1 MAKKQKEELLN
12 IENEEASKL
21 EKAEKS
27 AKKKDKKEPK
37 PKKKKPYGIYCTGD
51 IHGDLERFEEKKIKK
66 LKKNDILL
74 VCGDFGFI
82 WKGTKKEKRILKRL
96 GKKKY
101 HILFVE
107 GCHENYDLLYNYPLE
122 DYMGGKCRTIYG
134 NLRCLARGSI
144 FDFDGVR
151 IFTFGG
157 GQTYDEDWRRS
168 MGTVWKQEMP
178 EMEEIEEGIENL
190 KRNKN
195 EVDFIVT
202 HEPPSGIRD
211 FIGEGLSDI
220 LRRNQLSA
228 AFDEIA
234 ANTKFKCWFF
244 GKCHR
249 NKVVSPKYR
258 ALFGDVV
265 MLKSR
270 KSKKK

>member
-1 MAKKQKEELLN
+1 MAKKEKKAVEN
-12 IENEEASKL
+12 IAVTDIEDTDKDI
-21 EKAEKS
+21 KKV
-27 AKKKDKKEPK
+27 KKKE
-37 PKKKKPYGIYCTGD
+37 KKKKPYGIYCTGD
-51 IHGDLERFEEKKIKK
+51 IHGDLQRFEEKKIKK
-66 LKKNDILL
+66 LRKNDILL

-82 WKGTKKEKRILKRL
+82 WKGTRKEKRILKKL
-96 GKKKY
+96 GRKKY

-107 GCHENYDLLYNYPLE
+107 GCHENYDLLYQYPVE
-122 DYMGGKCRTIYG
+122 DFMGGRCRTISG
-134 NLRCLARGSI
+134 NLRCLTRGSI
-144 FDFDGVR
+144 FDFDGTK

-157 GQTYDEDWRRS
+157 GQTYDEDWRRG
-168 MGTVWKQEMP
+168 MGTVWKQELP
-178 EMEEIEEGIENL
+178 ELSEIEEGINTL
-190 KRNKN
+190 KEAGN

-220 LRRNQLSA
+220 LRKNQLNT

-258 ALFGDVV
+258 ALFSDVV

-270 KSKKK
+270 KNKKK